1 MIAET
6 ICNKLQTN
14 DLTAT
19 IIDCDIDSLDVLEM
33 LFELEEAYDI
43 DIPRNIDEQLRGGM
57 TVQELIAIV
66 EGLRTT

>member
-6 ICNKLQTN
+6 IFNKLKTN

-19 IIDCDIDSLDVLEM
+19 IVECDIDSLDVLEL

-57 TVQELIAIV
+57 TVQELITIV

>member
-1 MIAET
+1 MISET
-6 ICNKLQTN
+6 ICNKLQTT

-19 IIDCDIDSLDVLEM
+19 IIECDIDSLDVLEM

-57 TVQELIAIV
+57 TIKELIAIV

>member
-1 MIAET
+1 MISET